1 MSNPLETRIR
11 AKGIIIIGAT
21 LESDLKELYTV
32 NMKEHIMDK
41 VERALIDHVGVKPGD
56 RIIVGVSGGADSVSL
71 LRVIQDLSIKLGLS
85 IYAAHYNHGIRGEN
99 ADGDSRFVS
108 ELCAALNV
116 PLIIE
121 QGNVPVYAGEHGQ
134 TMEQAARELRY
145 GFLERARKHF
155 NASYIAVAHHME
167 DQAESVLM
175 HLFRGSGLKGLTGM
189 RFKRDRIIRPML
201 DCRRKDI
208 EEYLNDGGIPYR
220 TDETNLVPDA
230 TRNRVR
236 LDLIPYIEKHINSE
250 VIPAI
255 CRMSELIQSDEAYLD
270 SLAQEALNECRSG
283 AGYSAKRF
291 RILPKPIL
299 SRAIRIALAR
309 AGADKDIERA
319 HVEAVEALLYG
330 RTGAGADL
338 PGLRAYMSYD
348 TLIIGNYTEHM
359 EFEVELN
366 MDGTT
371 DTPHG
376 VFSTTMHSG
385 SENIIYDSYTA
396 CMDVDKLKGRPCIRT
411 RRSGD
416 RFYPIGAPGSKKLK
430 DYFIDKKVPRQERNM
445 PLICVGNRVLFIP
458 GFCVSQ
464 EVKVDENTALMVKVK
479 FDKGSGLL

>member
-1 MSNPLETRIR
+1 
-11 AKGIIIIGAT
+11 
-21 LESDLKELYTV
+21 
-32 NMKEHIMDK
+32 MDK
-41 VERALIDHVGVKPGD
+41 VERALIDHIGVKPGD
-56 RIIVGVSGGADSVSL
+56 RIIVGISGGADSVSL
-71 LRVIQDLSIKLGLS
+71 LKVIQELSTKLELS
-85 IYAAHYNHGIRGEN
+85 IYAAHYNHGIRGES

-108 ELCAALNV
+108 ELCADLNV
-116 PLIIE
+116 PLIVE
-121 QGNVPVYAGEHGQ
+121 RGNVPAYANEHGQ
-134 TMEQAARELRY
+134 TVEQAARELRY

-155 NASYIAVAHHME
+155 NADYIAVAHHMD

-175 HLFRGSGLKGLTGM
+175 HLFRGSGLKGLSGM

-201 DCRRKDI
+201 GCRRKEI
-208 EEYLNDGGIPYR
+208 EEYLNARGTPYR

-236 LDLIPYIEKHINSE
+236 LDVIPYIEKHINSE

-270 SLAQEALNECRSG
+270 SLAREALNECGSG
-283 AGYSAKRF
+283 AGYSAKQLRL
-291 RILPKPIL
+291 LPKPVL

-309 AGADKDIERA
+309 SGADKDIERA
-319 HVEAVEALLYG
+319 HVDAVEALLYG

-338 PGLRAYMSYD
+338 PGVRAYMSYD
-348 TLIIGNYTEHM
+348 TLIIGNHRGHI
-359 EFEVELN
+359 EFEIELN
-366 MDGTT
+366 MDGAT
-371 DTPHG
+371 DTPFG
-376 VFSTTMHSG
+376 RFFATMHRTN
-385 SENIIYDSYTA
+385 EEICYDTYTA
-396 CMDVDKLKGRPCIRT
+396 CMDVDRLKGSPYIRT

-464 EVKVDENTALMVKVK
+464 DVKVDENTALMVRVK
-479 FDKGSGLL
+479 FDKSSGLL

>member
-1 MSNPLETRIR
+1 MRR
-11 AKGIIIIGAT
+11 
-21 LESDLKELYTV
+21 LKVTSKNYILID
-32 NMKEHIMDK
+32 MKEHIMNK
-41 VERALIDHVGVKPGD
+41 VERALIDHIGVKPGD

-71 LRVIQDLSIKLGLS
+71 LRVIHELSIKLELS
-85 IYAAHYNHGIRGEN
+85 IYAAHYNHGIRGES
-99 ADGDSRFVS
+99 ADRDSRFVS
-108 ELCAALNV
+108 ELCAGLNV
-116 PLIIE
+116 PVIIE
-121 QGNVPVYAGEHGQ
+121 RGDVPAYAAEHGQ
-134 TMEQAARELRY
+134 TVEQAARELRY
-145 GFLERARKHF
+145 SFLETVRTHF
-155 NASYIAVAHHME
+155 NADYIAVAHHMD

-201 DCRRKDI
+201 GCRRKEI
-208 EEYLNDGGIPYR
+208 EEYLNDGGISYR

-236 LDLIPYIEKHINSE
+236 LGVIPYIEKHINSE

-255 CRMSELIQSDEAYLD
+255 CRMSELIQSDEAYLE
-270 SLAQEALNECRSG
+270 SLAYEALNECGSG
-283 AGYSAKRF
+283 AGYSAKRLM
-291 RILPKPIL
+291 RLPKPVF

-319 HVEAVEALLYG
+319 HVDAVEALLNG

-338 PGLRAYMSYD
+338 PGVRAYMSYD
-348 TLIIGNYTEHM
+348 TLIIGNHKELI

-366 MDGTT
+366 MDGAT
-371 DTPHG
+371 DTPFG
-376 VFSTTMHSG
+376 RFYATMHSG
-385 SENIIYDSYTA
+385 NGDICYDTYTA
-396 CMDVDKLKGRPCIRT
+396 CMDVDKLKGSPCIRT

-416 RFYPIGAPGSKKLK
+416 SFYPIGAPGSKKLK

-445 PLICVGNRVLFIP
+445 PLICMGNRVLFIP

-464 EVKVDENTALMVKVK
+464 DVKVDENTALMVKVK